1 MCAGPELIALT
12 QLAITAASISQQQQA
27 QRQQINQANRIAQEN
42 ARLANIQYQNQIA
55 QINEKNRRIKAQE
68 NNLATQATDTQLDE
82 QVKALQAQGTAITAT
97 GEAKVEGA
105 SPYLQLQDIEK
116 QQLKNI
122 GAIRGNYDV
131 NMNNLQFQREGLK
144 YEADNAYYNALS
156 RINSNPGAIGQSST
170 ANTLQYLTS
179 GLDAGTTFYKLG
191 GRYGK
196 HKDTAGNEQTGFYYK
211 S

>member
-1 MCAGPELIALT
+1 MGAEYIAAAQFIVT
-12 QLAITAASISQQQQA
+12 VLATQQQQEA
-27 QRQQINQANRIAQEN
+27 QRQQVNQANRIAQEN

-97 GEAKVEGA
+97 GEAGVEGA

-131 NMNNLQFQREGLK
+131 NMNNLQFQRKGLE

-156 RINSNPGAIGQSST
+156 RVNSNQGAFGQSGF
-170 ANTLQYLTS
+170 ANALQYATA
-179 GLDAGTTFYKLG
+179 GVDAGTTYYKLG
-191 GRYGK
+191 GRFN
-196 HKDTAGNEQTGFYYK
+196 KDDKKTIPETYIA
-211 S
+211 

>member
-1 MCAGPELIALT
+1 MGADPGTIALI
-12 QLAITAASISQQQQA
+12 QLAITAASVSQQQEA

-97 GEAKVEGA
+97 GEAGVEGA

-144 YEADNAYYNALS
+144 YEADNAYYSALS
-156 RINSNPGAIGQSST
+156 RINSNQGAFGQSGF
-170 ANTLQYLTS
+170 ANALQYATA
-179 GLDAGTTFYKLG
+179 GLDAGTTYYKLG
-191 GRYGK
+191 GRFDDKKYQTRGK
-196 HKDTAGNEQTGFYYK
+196 PSNQFDHR
-211 S
+211 

>member
-1 MCAGPELIALT
+1 MCAGPELIAIT
-12 QLAITAASISQQQQA
+12 QLAITAASVSQQQEA

-97 GEAKVEGA
+97 GEAGVEGA

-144 YEADNAYYNALS
+144 YEADNAYYSALS
-156 RINSNPGAIGQSST
+156 RINSNQGAFGQSGF
-170 ANTLQYLTS
+170 ANALQYATA
-179 GLDAGTTFYKLG
+179 GLDAGTTYYKLG
-191 GRYGK
+191 GRFDDKKYQTRGK
-196 HKDTAGNEQTGFYYK
+196 PSNQFDHR
-211 S
+211 